1 MNEKYSL
8 YTNFRIYICY
18 IYILKHIYSKIC
30 VCVYTLKYVC
40 VCVYI
45 YISPIFGLSRFVLKI
60 NGPFIKQFKLKTV
73 LPKMKPLY

>member
-1 MNEKYSL
+1 M
-8 YTNFRIYICY
+8 
-18 IYILKHIYSKIC
+18 C
-30 VCVYTLKYVC
+30 VCI
-40 VCVYI
+40 YI